1 MSINTKYFGTDGF
14 RGKANV
20 ELTAIHAF
28 KIGRFLGWYYKKENP
43 EYRPRIVIGKDTR
56 TSSYMLEYAVAS
68 GITSSGAD
76 AYMLHVTTTPSV
88 SYVVRQDNFDCGIMI
103 TASHNHFADNGIK
116 VLNHLGEK
124 MDDEVILLIEAYLD
138 SDLNKSS
145 EKGSDLPLATDEQIG
160 KIVDYV
166 AGRNRY
172 MGYLISLASHSY
184 RDLKIGIDCA
194 NGAAWMIAK
203 SVFDA
208 LGAKTYM
215 IGISPDGTNINNNC
229 GSTHPEALS
238 RLVTDNKL
246 DIGFTFDGDA
256 DRCIAVDECG
266 NIIDG
271 DKILYILAKR
281 TKRKDMLK
289 GNTVVATIMSNL
301 ALVNSLKDESI
312 DCMFTAVGDKYVY
325 SAMQEHDY
333 QLGGEQSGHIILRK
347 YATTGDALLTAIMLT
362 EEMKDRKSSISKLC
376 ESVSLYPQITKN
388 YKVTD
393 KSAVTNDQELIN
405 FINEI
410 NERLSGNGRVILR
423 ASGTENLIRV
433 MAESATK
440 EECNSLINEIENKM
454 KERKYLL

>member
-1 MSINTKYFGTDGF
+1 MSTNTKYFGTDGF

-56 TSSYMLEYAVAS
+56 ISSYMLEYAVAS

-116 VLNHLGEK
+116 VINRSGEK
-124 MDDEVILLIEAYLD
+124 MEDEVILLIEAYLD
-138 SDLNKSS
+138 SDLNKLS
-145 EKGSDLPLATDEQIG
+145 EKRSDLPLATDEQIG

-172 MGYLISLASHSY
+172 VGYLISIASHSY
-184 RDLKIGIDCA
+184 RDLRIGLDCA

-208 LGAKTYM
+208 LGAQTYM
-215 IGISPDGTNINNNC
+215 IGFSPNGININNNC

-281 TKRKDMLK
+281 LKRKDMLK

-376 ESVSLYPQITKN
+376 AAVSLYPQITKN

-405 FINEI
+405 FVNEI